1 MSKKCGC
8 NGVTPK
14 DRHVASHPNHCPKQS
29 IASGTKRQAATITA
43 PDPMDCRRW
52 INFVCM
58 RPRKNKAREFHYAK
72 TACLGLAKCHSA
84 VFRSSLTSPGDWHLD
99 TATR

>member
-1 MSKKCGC
+1 MSKKCGR

-29 IASGTKRQAATITA
+29 VASATKRQAATITA

-58 RPRKNKAREFHYAK
+58 RPRKNKARECHYAK
-72 TACLGLAKCHSA
+72 TASRALAKCQSA
-84 VFRSSLTSPGDWHLD
+84 VFGSSRIAPGGWSLGPAD
-99 TATR
+99 